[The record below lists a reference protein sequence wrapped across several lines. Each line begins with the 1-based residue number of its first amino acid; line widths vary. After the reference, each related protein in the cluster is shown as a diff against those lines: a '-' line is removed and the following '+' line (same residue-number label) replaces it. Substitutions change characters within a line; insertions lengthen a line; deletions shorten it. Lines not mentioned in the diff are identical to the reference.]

1 MIFKYFVDTVEKETL
16 QCNVVIKSDPYF
28 FKTVLI
34 HIISFDIE
42 LLKNF
47 IVCDEFYKFVIV
59 VDLIVLDVK
68 FLEMFVILEVCLD
81 QRESL
86 LDVLHVYQVKTFKAS
101 KLSDCFDDILYVLLT
116 QGAVLEPEIG
126 QLD

>member
-1 MIFKYFVDTVEKETL
+1 MIFKYFVDTVEKETF
-16 QCNVVIKSDPYF
+16 QCYVVIESDPYF

-34 HIISFDIE
+34 HIVSFDIE

-81 QRESL
+81 QRKCL
-86 LDVLHVYQVKTFKAS
+86 LDVLHVYQV
-101 KLSDCFDDILYVLLT
+101 
-116 QGAVLEPEIG
+116 
-126 QLD
+126 